1 MTAKEPADF
10 LIFPNELQENQSIN
24 FICRA
29 NVGSPKGNIK
39 IWKISQI
46 SNISEVIYVSNFT
59 NQKAEFCPEVVNVN
73 TSYTVTRDDNGAF
86 FRCSSQNDLTPDP
99 GPGKDS
105 SKISVICMYKNN
117 IFHFI

>member
-86 FRCSSQNDLTPDP
+86 FETLHERSS
-99 GPGKDS
+99 
-105 SKISVICMYKNN
+105 NN
-117 IFHFI
+117 K